1 MDARDF
7 FGYKNPDEE
16 PGKPDPADESEDDR
30 PPLYEEAVTLDDPAT
45 LRRIDPDDML
55 GRVAELPRQL
65 SQARQVA
72 AAVELDASLRDV
84 DLVIVLA

>member
-16 PGKPDPADESEDDR
+16 PGRPDPDDGSGDQRAPLFED
-30 PPLYEEAVTLDDPAT
+30 AVTLDDAAT

-55 GRVAELPRQL
+55 GKVAELPRQL
-65 SQARQVA
+65 SQARRGVGRA
-72 AAVELDASLRDV
+72 
-84 DLVIVLA
+84 